1 MEKQSGSTQ
10 KWYPKN
16 IRIILSLLLFVSVG
30 LILMWECSGWNP
42 TSKAVISV
50 LGNTAADVLGWGLP
64 ALLWLLAA
72 IGILSLLKKGKR
84 LDGSRFKKIGRAHV

>member
-72 IGILSLLKKGKR
+72 IG
-84 LDGSRFKKIGRAHV
+84 KIGRAHV

>member
-30 LILMWECSGWNP
+30 LILMWERMEPNVQSGHI
-42 TSKAVISV
+42 SIGEHGGGRARLGIACVALAVGCNRNIVPSE
-50 LGNTAADVLGWGLP
+50 
-64 ALLWLLAA
+64 
-72 IGILSLLKKGKR
+72 KGKKA
-84 LDGSRFKKIGRAHV
+84 GWEPV

>member
-42 TSKAVISV
+42 TSKAVI
-50 LGNTAADVLGWGLP
+50 LGIACV
-64 ALLWLLAA
+64 ALAVGCNRN
-72 IGILSLLKKGKR
+72 IVPSEKGKKA
-84 LDGSRFKKIGRAHV
+84 GWEPV